1 MTAYLTTPRADTP
14 DLADTAAFSNLAKRP
29 PQVPTMPTGLAVIQI
44 TGWLSARTSPLEA
57 WGWVT
62 SYERLHAQLHQ
73 ALSDSEVQHIVLD
86 IDSAGGSATG
96 AFELADAL
104 FAARAVK
111 PITALAHFTACSG
124 AYLLASA
131 ASRIVVSQTSA
142 VGSIG
147 VRADHVDWSRR
158 NKREGIQVTT
168 VSAGAHK
175 NDLTPHEPI
184 SEQSRAT
191 LTHQVQ
197 SLYQLFV
204 SAVARYRSG
213 LTEQAVRETEAAV
226 YVGQEAMAQGLADEL
241 AAPQTVIDQLAAEVG
256 ATSGQRLAAPL
267 SRRVRYQARAMQLRA
282 TL

>member
-1 MTAYLTTPRADTP
+1 MTTHLTLSGAEPLDRIDA
-14 DLADTAAFSNLAKRP
+14 AAFGRLAKRP
-29 PQVPTMPTGLAVIQI
+29 SQTLARAAGLAVIPI
-44 TGWLSARTSPLEA
+44 AGWLSARRSPLEA

-62 SYERLHAQLHQ
+62 SYERLHAQLNQ
-73 ALSDSEVQHIVLD
+73 ALADSDVQHIVLD
-86 IDSAGGSATG
+86 IDSAGGTATG

-124 AYLLASA
+124 AYLLATA
-131 ASRIVVSQTSA
+131 ASRIVVSTTSA

-147 VRADHVDWSRR
+147 VRADHVDWSKR
-158 NKREGIQVTT
+158 NDMEGIKVTT

-184 SEQSRAT
+184 SEQSLAT

-197 SLYQLFV
+197 RLYQQFV

-213 LTEQAVRETEAAV
+213 LTEQAIRETEAAV
-226 YVGQEAMAQGLADEL
+226 YVGQEAIEQGLADEL
-241 AAPQTVIDQLAAEVG
+241 AAPQVLIDRLAAEVG
-256 ATSGQRLAAPL
+256 AAAGQRFAVPL
-267 SRRVRYQARAMQLRA
+267 PRRVRYQARAMQMRA
-282 TL
+282 VL